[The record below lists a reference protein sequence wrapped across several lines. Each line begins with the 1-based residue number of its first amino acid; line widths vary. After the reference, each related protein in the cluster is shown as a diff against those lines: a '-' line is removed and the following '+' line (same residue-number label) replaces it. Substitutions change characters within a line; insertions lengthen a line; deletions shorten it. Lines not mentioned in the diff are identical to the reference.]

1 MALVR
6 LGRLAK
12 CFGIPYSRLNL
23 VMAQSDG
30 AGGVT
35 VFQVREWR
43 PRLRNILKVIQ
54 LEVSKADLRFS
65 GDQTM
70 CSLSVT
76 PDFGRASEPSCP
88 PHVQAVCSSCGA

>member
-6 LGRLAK
+6 LVRLAK
-12 CFGIPYSRLNL
+12 CFCIPYSHLNL
-23 VMAQSDG
+23 VMAQLHG
-30 AGGVT
+30 AGSVT

-43 PRLRNILKVIQ
+43 PRLGNILKVTQ
-54 LEVSKADLRFS
+54 LEVSKADRRFS

-76 PDFGRASEPSCP
+76 LDFRRASEPLCP
-88 PHVQAVCSSCGA
+88 PHVQAACNSCEA